1 MDFNIIKTVVSSF
14 VFVFLLFI
22 IVNHVINA
30 LFLGNLYESD
40 RNLIEKFET
49 TSVAPTTPTTSVA
62 PTTPTTPVAPT
73 EAPDYATE
81 NSENTANL
89 FDKVNA
95 QMDKIRTLK
104 EPYSEIV
111 KTVNFNRDLSGNM
124 LILSNLKTLVNM
136 GIVNNDKDLQTNPG
150 ITKLFQYGGNDS
162 ISEIIADMAT
172 LDEAKLAELCK
183 KKNMSECDKI
193 ESATDRAACVAKI
206 QKQCQREIEA
216 SYIKRI
222 SGIVDGHQRIIDR
235 VLKKES
241 SV

>member
-1 MDFNIIKTVVSSF
+1 MDFNIVKTVVSSF

-22 IVNHVINA
+22 IVNHVINT
-30 LFLGNLYESD
+30 LFLGNVHESD

-49 TSVAPTTPTTSVA
+49 TPVAPTTSTTS
-62 PTTPTTPVAPT
+62 VAPT

-124 LILSNLKTLVNM
+124 LILSNLKTLVNT
-136 GIVNNDKDLQTNPG
+136 GVANNDQDLQKNPG

-162 ISEIIADMAT
+162 ISEIIADMAI
-172 LDEAKLAELCK
+172 LDDAKLAELCN

-193 ESATDRAACVAKI
+193 ESATDRATCVAKI

-222 SGIVDGHQRIIDR
+222 SGIVEGHQRIIDR

>member
-22 IVNHVINA
+22 IVNHTINTW
-30 LFLGNLYESD
+30 FLGNVHESD
-40 RNLIEKFET
+40 RNLIEKFK
-49 TSVAPTTPTTSVA
+49 TTPT
-62 PTTPTTPVAPT
+62 TTPTTPT
-73 EAPDYATE
+73 EASDYATE

-89 FDKVNA
+89 FDKVNL
-95 QMDKIRTLK
+95 QLDQIRTLK

-124 LILSNLKTLVNM
+124 LILSNLKTLVNT
-136 GIVNNDKDLQTNPG
+136 GIANNDQDLQKNPG

-162 ISEIIADMAT
+162 IAEIIADMAT
-172 LDEAKLAELCK
+172 LDEAKLTELCK
-183 KKNMSECDKI
+183 KQNMSECDKI
-193 ESATDRAACVAKI
+193 ESATDRATCVAKI
-206 QKQCQREIEA
+206 QKQCRQEIEA

-222 SGIVDGHQRIIDR
+222 TTIVNGHQRIIDR

>member
-1 MDFNIIKTVVSSF
+1 MDFNIVKTVVSSF

-22 IVNHVINA
+22 IVNHVINT

-49 TSVAPTTPTTSVA
+49 T
-62 PTTPTTPVAPT
+62 PTTPVAPTTTPTTPT

-136 GIVNNDKDLQTNPG
+136 GISNNDKDLQTNPG
-150 ITKLFQYGGNDS
+150 IAKLFQYGGNDS
-162 ISEIIADMAT
+162 ISEIIADMAI
-172 LDEAKLAELCK
+172 LDEVKLVELCN

-206 QKQCQREIEA
+206 QKQCKREIEA

-222 SGIVDGHQRIIDR
+222 SGIVEGHQRIIDR

>member
-1 MDFNIIKTVVSSF
+1 MNFNIIKTVVSSF
-14 VFVFLLFI
+14 VFIFLLFI
-22 IVNHVINA
+22 IVNHVINT
-30 LFLGNLYESD
+30 LFLGILHESD

-49 TSVAPTTPTTSVA
+49 TPVAPTTTPT
-62 PTTPTTPVAPT
+62 TTPTTP

-124 LILSNLKTLVNM
+124 LILSNLKTLVNT
-136 GIVNNDKDLQTNPG
+136 GVANNDQDLQKNPG

-193 ESATDRAACVAKI
+193 ESATDRATCVAKI

>member
-22 IVNHVINA
+22 IVNHVINT
-30 LFLGNLYESD
+30 LFLGNLHESD
-40 RNLIEKFET
+40 RNLIEKFE
-49 TSVAPTTPTTSVA
+49 TTPTTSVA

-89 FDKVNA
+89 FDKVNL
-95 QMDKIRTLK
+95 QLDQIRTLK

-136 GIVNNDKDLQTNPG
+136 GIVNNDNDLQTNPG

-162 ISEIIADMAT
+162 IAEIIADMAT
-172 LDEAKLAELCK
+172 LDEAKLTELCK
-183 KKNMSECDKI
+183 KKNISECDKI
-193 ESATDRAACVAKI
+193 ESATDRATCVAKI
-206 QKQCQREIEA
+206 QKQCRQEIEA

-222 SGIVDGHQRIIDR
+222 TTIVNGHQRIIDR

>member
-1 MDFNIIKTVVSSF
+1 MEFNIIKTIISSF
-14 VFVFLLFI
+14 VFVFLLFT
-22 IVNHVINA
+22 IVNHVINTW
-30 LFLGNLYESD
+30 FFSNLHESD

-49 TSVAPTTPTTSVA
+49 TS
-62 PTTPTTPVAPT
+62 TTPVVPT
-73 EAPDYATE
+73 DAPDYATE

-89 FDKVNA
+89 FDNVNL
-95 QMDKIRTLK
+95 QLDKIRTLK
-104 EPYSEIV
+104 EPYTEIV

-124 LILSNLKTLVNM
+124 LILSNLKTLVNT
-136 GIVNNDKDLQTNPG
+136 GIANNDQDLQKNPG

-172 LDEAKLAELCK
+172 LDEAKLAELCN

-193 ESATDRAACVAKI
+193 SSASDRATCVAKI
-206 QKQCQREIEA
+206 QKQCRQEIEA

-222 SGIVDGHQRIIDR
+222 TTIVNGHQRIIDR

>member
-1 MDFNIIKTVVSSF
+1 MNFNIIKTVVSSF
-14 VFVFLLFI
+14 VFVFLIFI
-22 IVNHVINA
+22 IVNHVINT

-49 TSVAPTTPTTSVA
+49 TPT
-62 PTTPTTPVAPT
+62 TTPTTPVAPT
-73 EAPDYATE
+73 EASDYATE

-89 FDKVNA
+89 FDKVNL
-95 QMDKIRTLK
+95 QLDQIRTLK
-104 EPYSEIV
+104 EPYTEIV

-162 ISEIIADMAT
+162 ISEIIADMAI

-183 KKNMSECDKI
+183 KNNMSGCDKI
-193 ESATDRAACVAKI
+193 ESATDRATCVAKI
-206 QKQCQREIEA
+206 QKQCRQEIEA

-222 SGIVDGHQRIIDR
+222 TTIVNGHQRIIDR

>member
-150 ITKLFQYGGNDS
+150 IAKLFQYGGNDS

-193 ESATDRAACVAKI
+193 ESATDRATCVAKI

-222 SGIVDGHQRIIDR
+222 SGIVEGHQRIIDR

>member
-1 MDFNIIKTVVSSF
+1 MNFNIIKTVVSSF
-14 VFVFLLFI
+14 VFVFLIFI
-22 IVNHVINA
+22 IVNHVINT

-49 TSVAPTTPTTSVA
+49 T
-62 PTTPTTPVAPT
+62 PTTPVAPT
-73 EAPDYATE
+73 EASDYATE

-89 FDKVNA
+89 FDKVNL
-95 QMDKIRTLK
+95 QLDQIRTLK

-162 ISEIIADMAT
+162 IAEIIADMAT
-172 LDEAKLAELCK
+172 LDEAKLAKLCK
-183 KKNMSECDKI
+183 KQNMSECDKI
-193 ESATDRAACVAKI
+193 ESATDRATCVAKI
-206 QKQCQREIEA
+206 QKQCRQEIEA

-222 SGIVDGHQRIIDR
+222 TTIVNGHQRIIDR

>member
-1 MDFNIIKTVVSSF
+1 MDFNIVKTVVSSF

-22 IVNHVINA
+22 IVNHVINT
-30 LFLGNLYESD
+30 LFLGNVHESD

-49 TSVAPTTPTTSVA
+49 TPTTPTTTS
-62 PTTPTTPVAPT
+62 TTTSTTTPVAPT

-124 LILSNLKTLVNM
+124 LILSNLKTLVNT
-136 GIVNNDKDLQTNPG
+136 GVANNDQDLQKNPG

-162 ISEIIADMAT
+162 ISEIIADMAI
-172 LDEAKLAELCK
+172 LDDAKLAELCN

-193 ESATDRAACVAKI
+193 ESATDRATCVAKI

-222 SGIVDGHQRIIDR
+222 SGIVEGHQRIIDR

>member
-1 MDFNIIKTVVSSF
+1 MDFNIIKIVVSSF

-22 IVNHVINA
+22 IVNHVINTW
-30 LFLGNLYESD
+30 FLGNVHESD

-49 TSVAPTTPTTSVA
+49 TPTTTPTT
-62 PTTPTTPVAPT
+62 PT

-89 FDKVNA
+89 FDKVNL
-95 QMDKIRTLK
+95 QLDQIRTLK

-124 LILSNLKTLVNM
+124 LILSNLKTLVNI
-136 GIVNNDKDLQTNPG
+136 GIVNNDNDLQTNPG

-162 ISEIIADMAT
+162 IAEIIADMAT
-172 LDEAKLAELCK
+172 LDKAKLAKLCK
-183 KKNMSECDKI
+183 KKNISECDKI
-193 ESATDRAACVAKI
+193 ESATDRATCVAKI
-206 QKQCQREIEA
+206 QKQCRQEIEA

-222 SGIVDGHQRIIDR
+222 TTIVNGHQRIIDR

>member
-22 IVNHVINA
+22 IVNHTINTW
-30 LFLGNLYESD
+30 FLGNVHESD
-40 RNLIEKFET
+40 RNLIEKFK
-49 TSVAPTTPTTSVA
+49 TTPTT
-62 PTTPTTPVAPT
+62 TPTTPT

-89 FDKVNA
+89 FDKVNL
-95 QMDKIRTLK
+95 QLDQIRTLK
-104 EPYSEIV
+104 EPYTEIV

-124 LILSNLKTLVNM
+124 LILSNLKTLVNT
-136 GIVNNDKDLQTNPG
+136 GIANNDQDLQKNPG

-162 ISEIIADMAT
+162 IAEIIADMAT
-172 LDEAKLAELCK
+172 LDEAKLTELCK
-183 KKNMSECDKI
+183 KQNMSECDKI
-193 ESATDRAACVAKI
+193 ESATDRATCVAKI
-206 QKQCQREIEA
+206 QKQCRQEIEA

-222 SGIVDGHQRIIDR
+222 TTIVSGHQRIIDR